1 MDRKGPGRMRDVYA
15 ATFFLGRPGARPR
28 SDTMSSAAT
37 ETLAWL
43 SKKYEIDAP
52 SNWQDGQLAAN
63 EDRATWRLGHLRD
76 RGAQLW
82 ELDWQQHDRT
92 SGMVWQIH
100 CQIGTEQTEA
110 RFTVRIAI
118 DSVDNRIAPA
128 YYEVGRPGV
137 IPRLA
142 AATGIHLDGLPLSA
156 VPARASSGGIQNLL
170 QLLLDPGRRLPVVV
184 LTPTGATG
192 RGLVD
197 PRDVAFRLI
206 GLAHVV
212 EIVER
217 EATFGLTDR
226 LGQQLSV
233 FGGAIRI
240 YWPGLT
246 PDSNPLGHPLWLLP
260 RIEAVESSN
269 AGVAK
274 RLERQF
280 AAIGV
285 MRVRPD
291 PLATELRATEHKALL
306 GRLVHL
312 QEELQRI
319 MDTPGEP
326 GVEWL
331 AELENAYDTAKGLQ
345 AQMVTLQRENEDLR
359 GFNEQLRRSFVEYS
373 QALDDDDLE
382 ESERPGIPDDATT
395 CSEAFELARGHLTNL
410 VIPASAA
417 VSLAELDSANES
429 QGWGRSAWRAL
440 RALDAYAAE
449 GSRRN
454 GFWDWCDHSASG
466 LWPATEKKLAMSE
479 SETVMNSREL
489 REKRRFEVDRRVDE
503 SGRML
508 MVAHIKV
515 AEGGGQQIPRIY
527 FHDDTKGP
535 TGKVH
540 IGFFGPHRFVPNK
553 STN

>member
-1 MDRKGPGRMRDVYA
+1 MRDVYA
-15 ATFFLGRPGARPR
+15 ATFFLGRPGARPE
-28 SDTMSSAAT
+28 SATMPSAAT
-37 ETLAWL
+37 ETLGWL
-43 SKKYEIDAP
+43 SKKYERDAP
-52 SNWQDGQLAAN
+52 PNWREGQLAAN
-63 EDRATWRLGHLRD
+63 EDRATWNLEELRD
-76 RGAQLW
+76 GGAQLW
-82 ELDWQQHDRT
+82 ELDWQQYD
-92 SGMVWQIH
+92 SNSSMVWQIH
-100 CQIGTEQTEA
+100 CQIGTEETEA

-128 YYEVGRPGV
+128 YYEVGRPGI

-142 AATGIHLDGLPLSA
+142 TATGIHLDGRPLSP
-156 VPARASSGGIQNLL
+156 VPARASSGGIPNLL

-212 EIVER
+212 EIVDR

-246 PDSNPLGHPLWLLP
+246 QDSNPLGHPLWLLP

-285 MRVRPD
+285 MRVQPD
-291 PLATELRATEHKALL
+291 PLETELRTTKDKALV
-306 GRLVHL
+306 GRLVRL
-312 QEELQRI
+312 QEELQR
-319 MDTPGEP
+319 MMETPGEP

-331 AELENAYDTAKGLQ
+331 AELENAYETAKGLQ
-345 AQMVTLQRENEDLR
+345 AQVMTLQSENEDLR

-373 QALDDDDLE
+373 QAQDGDDSGELE
-382 ESERPGIPDDATT
+382 SRGIPDDATT
-395 CSEAFELARGHLTNL
+395 CSEAFKLAREHLTNL
-410 VIPASAA
+410 VIPEAAA
-417 VSLAELDSANES
+417 VFLAELDSANES

-440 RALDAYAAE
+440 RALDAYADE
-449 GSRRN
+449 GFRHN
-454 GFWDWCDHSASG
+454 GFWDWCDHSPGG

-527 FHDDTKGP
+527 FHDDPKGP